1 MFSSCLVRHLGSE
14 YLLDKP
20 CKISTLKSTSQ
31 AKMFSLNALVET
43 SKEDVCKRQREL
55 DENDVDSS
63 CDSSSRSG
71 SDDLS
76 EFVQQDEA
84 FVDNTDYD
92 TNDGFVVADDDHDN
106 MMMLET
112 DDDEADEEET
122 DEGQD
127 ESTDNKQRSCIF
139 TGDYREAALA
149 LFGDDEADA
158 SDSDDSDFDCDT
170 EASSDEDSEC
180 DVESWSGDDDDNINE

>member
-1 MFSSCLVRHLGSE
+1 
-14 YLLDKP
+14 
-20 CKISTLKSTSQ
+20 
-31 AKMFSLNALVET
+31 MFSLNSLVET
-43 SKEDVCKRQREL
+43 SKEEVCKREL

-92 TNDGFVVADDDHDN
+92 TNDGFVVADDDDHNN

-112 DDDEADEEET
+112 DDNEADEEQET
-122 DEGQD
+122 DKGQD

-149 LFGDDEADA
+149 LFGEDEADA

-170 EASSDEDSEC
+170 EASSEEDSEC
-180 DVESWSGDDDDNINE
+180 DIESWSGDDDDSDDNE